1 MKQLIYTKIIT
12 ICLLL
17 LAVLPVFSAFNLTW
31 KEIVRL
37 LVITLGLLYL
47 YVRYFRRTMPQSQR
61 VEGKGNLSPRWMFT
75 IPRGEPRTL
84 NLELN
89 KPCPSPLAPR
99 PYWTGGVP

>member
-47 YVRYFRRTMPQSQR
+47 YIRYFRRARPQPQG
-61 VEGKGNLSPRWMFT
+61 VEGKGNL
-75 IPRGEPRTL
+75 EPRTL
-84 NLELN
+84 NLEPTTPRTLN
-89 KPCPSPLAPR
+89 FG
-99 PYWTGGVP
+99 YHV